1 MNEVD
6 AFAAARGLPDELR
19 TALAS
24 YYNDA
29 WMAHEG
35 ETAPPFPTSQLTSM
49 RHTSFP

>member
-6 AFAAARGLPDELR
+6 TFAAARGLPDELR
-19 TALAS
+19 SALAS

-35 ETAPPFPTSQLTSM
+35 KTAPSSPWVS
-49 RHTSFP
+49 